1 MVFSLPLFV
10 HVWYFA
16 CNEVHVLSHWY
27 GRRRISV
34 VCVLLFCS
42 FQRSLNVN
50 LFKTNNSNDTTA
62 NVLDCNRLECSIKK
76 KLRIWSHLLKKSLME
91 NFIFCAVIK
100 VESGKHNE
108 GMFTE
113 CKDCDALRNLEPL
126 VQFKNVKNTHGRT
139 TLLKVTVPNR
149 APHHEKLWSLIHFIL
164 LFRCFGT
171 SQYYTRT

>member
-91 NFIFCAVIK
+91 NFIFCAVIESQFAYRMNVNFNK
-100 VESGKHNE
+100 VLYMCINDFGSVRTEWLSVYYEQGEKPGHGK
-108 GMFTE
+108 
-113 CKDCDALRNLEPL
+113 
-126 VQFKNVKNTHGRT
+126 
-139 TLLKVTVPNR
+139 
-149 APHHEKLWSLIHFIL
+149 
-164 LFRCFGT
+164 T
-171 SQYYTRT
+171 S